1 MLLTQPP
8 PQRLGIIWRRE
19 LNNRS
24 CDIYGILGDIPEAS
38 NESDGNSDAPKKLPG
53 CRMGQLYDFWATY
66 VGRPEFG
73 HTLNFKVMWYNP
85 KHDHM
90 YMLPPVCKE
99 LVRSTTIMVE
109 LHWKLRYEGIHAFQ
123 DNEQETEERERNTKR
138 KSRCKLDSTDLTACL
153 LCKLHGNECVFPD
166 PPASA
171 VITRALAS
179 HRRTQTRAA
188 KRKPNNVSRPWT
200 KPSTSASTY
209 NQHYHAREA
218 LAQNT
223 SNLPATGSL
232 CPVEVPFAGSP
243 APTASS
249 DGDEPHVIGPVQ
261 SPDTQLIANYLFNNP
276 SIGSHASRMI
286 VTRPDHLHSGQSTV
300 LFNAVRRQP
309 LGHVPTQS
317 LPASVCEIVS
327 KLLEP
332 HCENL
337 IDISNQHYPDLRFIW
352 NKANEAL
359 NSELYTSPGISAIAA
374 ILLNVAGRPLT
385 AMIGNGVLLGS
396 AISLAHS
403 LGLNRNC
410 LDWNISSSEK
420 NLRTRLW
427 WAIMIFDKWFSVT
440 HGTPQQLRA
449 SQHDV
454 PSLKL
459 LAVADDE
466 RATNDLTMYS
476 TFEALARLS
485 EVLETYLDHVFNLNQ
500 ERGNSNGKLRVLLEK
515 KLAQWEDHL
524 PSELRRSILR
534 GTNMSIPG
542 SANLRLSYLYIRL
555 LTQRLGV
562 DDAKESQPMNSEDLD
577 HRLMYARQAAE
588 SIVLFVQ
595 ELDDISL
602 RDFWLS
608 FNAFTLSGTVAFL
621 FRCALEFEQGVGG
634 VAQSRYLKL
643 ARDLVVALQ
652 VHQRRMNWDLGN
664 ICIAQY
670 ATVLENIAKNNRPL
684 EAISDLQQIWQ
695 SDSAEFDRMLLNDWD
710 TFQMDGACFY

>member
-1 MLLTQPP
+1 MYFLGVVENRVYRSHSQPA
-8 PQRLGIIWRRE
+8 
-19 LNNRS
+19 
-24 CDIYGILGDIPEAS
+24 CIP
-38 NESDGNSDAPKKLPG
+38 
-53 CRMGQLYDFWATY
+53 CR
-66 VGRPEFG
+66 
-73 HTLNFKVMWYNP
+73 
-85 KHDHM
+85 
-90 YMLPPVCKE
+90 
-99 LVRSTTIMVE
+99 
-109 LHWKLRYEGIHAFQ
+109 
-123 DNEQETEERERNTKR
+123 KR
-138 KSRCKLDSTDLTACL
+138 KSRCKLDSTDLTTCL

-166 PPASA
+166 SPASA
-171 VITRALAS
+171 VITRVSAS
-179 HRRTQTRAA
+179 HRRTQKRAA
-188 KRKPNNVSRPWT
+188 KQNPGNASRPWT
-200 KPSTSASTY
+200 RPSTSASTY

-218 LAQNT
+218 LAQHT
-223 SNLPATGSL
+223 STPPTTESL
-232 CPVEVPFAGSP
+232 CPLEVPFAGSP
-243 APTASS
+243 APTASP
-249 DGDEPHVIGPVQ
+249 DGDESHVIGPVQ
-261 SPDTQLIANYLFNNP
+261 SPDAQLIANYLFNNP
-276 SIGSHASRMI
+276 SIGSRASRMI
-286 VTRPDHLHSGQSTV
+286 ITRPDHLHSGQRTV
-300 LFNAVRRQP
+300 LFNVVRRHP
-309 LGHVPTQS
+309 LGHIPTQS
-317 LPASVCEIVS
+317 LTASICEIVS

-337 IDISNQHYPDLRFIW
+337 IDIYFSKVHQCFPILDERTFKLQYTTQKEKISPVLLTLLYAQSIVYWRNSSTSSNRHYPDLRFIW

-359 NSELYTSPGISAIAA
+359 NSELYASPGMSAIAA

-427 WAIMIFDKWFSVT
+427 WAIVIFDKWFSVT

-454 PSLKL
+454 PSPGLA
-459 LAVADDE
+459 AVADGE
-466 RATNDLTMYS
+466 RATNDFTMYS

-500 ERGNSNGKLRVLLEK
+500 QPGNSNSKLRVLLEK

-524 PSELRRSILR
+524 PSELRRAILR

-555 LTQRLGV
+555 LTQKLGV
-562 DDAKESQPMNSEDLD
+562 DDVKETQPMNSEDLD
-577 HRLMYARQAAE
+577 HRLMHARQAAE

-595 ELDDISL
+595 ELDDRSL

-608 FNAFTLSGTVAFL
+608 LNAFALSGTVAFL
-621 FRCALEFEQGVGG
+621 FRCALESEQGVGG

-652 VHQRRMNWDLGN
+652 AHQRRMNWDLGN
-664 ICIAQY
+664 ICVAQY
-670 ATVLENIAKNNRPL
+670 ATVLENIANNDRPL
-684 EAISDLQQIWQ
+684 ETISDLQQIWQ
-695 SDSAEFDRMLLNDWD
+695 SDSAELDQMFLNDWD
-710 TFQMDGACFY
+710 MFQTDGACAY